1 MQAAEAKCT
10 DLTFA
15 VEQKDAEL
23 QEQAVEL
30 QRALDVSTM
39 QIHIHTRIYI
49 HNMLELE
56 LL

>member
-15 VEQKDAEL
+15 FEQKDAEL